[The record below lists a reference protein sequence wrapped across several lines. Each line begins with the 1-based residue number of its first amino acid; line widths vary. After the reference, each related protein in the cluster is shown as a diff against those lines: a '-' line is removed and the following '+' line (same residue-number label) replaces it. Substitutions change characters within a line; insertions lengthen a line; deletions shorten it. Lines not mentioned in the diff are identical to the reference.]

1 MIGPGGIK
9 MTVPAT
15 LPAAE
20 TAAVIRTMLRFDQV
34 TRLYDRRGIATKAL
48 DGLTLHVERG
58 AFVAIVGPS
67 GSGKSTLLHLSAAL
81 DLPTNGRVWIDGHD
95 TAVIGESQ
103 RTNLRRHRIGLVFQF
118 FNLLPTL
125 TVERNIAMPLLLD
138 GQRTSR
144 VTPRVRGLLERI
156 GLSNRAR
163 SYPDELSGGQMQRV
177 AIARALV
184 TEPVLLLAD
193 EPTGN
198 LDSAT
203 SADIMALIRETAHE
217 SGRTTLLVTHDPQI
231 AAAADRIIHIRD
243 GRVAEDLEK
252 ASSVAT
258 QSVAVT
264 APPGPAAAIPSNRG
278 ATKS

>member
-1 MIGPGGIK
+1 
-9 MTVPAT
+9 
-15 LPAAE
+15 
-20 TAAVIRTMLRFDQV
+20 MLRFDEV
-34 TRLYDRRGIATKAL
+34 TRLYDRRGIATRAL
-48 DGLTLHVERG
+48 DGLSLHVERG

-81 DLPTNGRVWIDGHD
+81 DLPTSGRVLIDGLD
-95 TAVIGESQ
+95 TSAVSELE
-103 RTNLRRHRIGLVFQF
+103 RTNLRRRRIGLVFQF

-125 TVERNIAMPLLLD
+125 TIERNISMPLLLD
-138 GQRTSR
+138 GRRSSQVAAKTAA
-144 VTPRVRGLLERI
+144 LLDRI
-156 GLSNRAR
+156 GLSDRAR

-184 TEPVLLLAD
+184 TEPALLLAD

-231 AAAADRIIHIRD
+231 AATADRVIHIRD
-243 GRVAEDLEK
+243 GRA
-252 ASSVAT
+252 ASDT
-258 QSVAVT
+258 L
-264 APPGPAAAIPSNRG
+264 PNGPAGESTATTADPQSRIIRKAARAEAG
-278 ATKS
+278 AS